1 MSNLK
6 LRLVALAFL
15 LLSFVALKQTN
26 AAGPGGGIGTS
37 NCPRKPFSGAC
48 IQVITYATNPATG
61 QCCVYPNPCVV
72 PDGWQ
77 ISYTGCLN

>member
-1 MSNLK
+1 MSSLK
-6 LRLVALAFL
+6 LRLIALAFI

-26 AAGPGGGIGTS
+26 ASPGGGIGTS

-48 IQVITYATNPATG
+48 IQVITYAINPVTG

-77 ISYTGCLN
+77 TSYSGCPQ